1 MKPTPPTDPIHLT
14 ALPSGAWARL
24 HVCELEAEDR
34 ALLCALGLSE
44 RCRFRLC
51 SAREPWIVQVRTTR
65 IGLAES
71 VARRLWVVP
80 EPAA

>member
-1 MKPTPPTDPIHLT
+1 MKTSTATAPIHLT
-14 ALPSGAWARL
+14 ALPRGAWARL
-24 HVCELEAEDR
+24 HGCELASEDQ

-51 SAREPWIVQVRTTR
+51 NAREPWIVQVRTTR

-71 VARRLWVVP
+71 VARRLLVIP
-80 EPAA
+80 EPAT

>member
-1 MKPTPPTDPIHLT
+1 MKAATAALPIHLT
-14 ALPSGAWARL
+14 ALPCGAWARL
-24 HVCELEAEDR
+24 HGSNLAAEDR

-51 SAREPWIVQVRTTR
+51 NAREPWIVQVRTTR

-71 VARRLWVVP
+71 VAHRLLVIP
-80 EPAA
+80 ESAA